1 MVVAQSSP
9 TPTAG
14 DDTREL
20 RRQALRCG
28 GTKCRTITLNVR
40 SPTSGAGRTETA
52 DGGLIVA
59 VCVCR
64 GHPGRRQPN
73 DRTGADR
80 PNVFVLRC
88 LPDAIQ
94 SGGGVGVGAWQRS
107 AIAAQ
112 SNRPRW
118 PSGLDPRSAGW
129 KFGVSNPS
137 LETLVSQC

>member
-59 VCVCR
+59 VCVCVE
-64 GHPGRRQPN
+64 
-73 DRTGADR
+73 D
-80 PNVFVLRC
+80 
-88 LPDAIQ
+88 IQ
-94 SGGGVGVGAWQRS
+94 AV
-107 AIAAQ
+107 
-112 SNRPRW
+112 
-118 PSGLDPRSAGW
+118 
-129 KFGVSNPS
+129 
-137 LETLVSQC
+137 VSQTIVLGQIGQMCLFSAVYRTRSNLGEGWGWGLGNVRPLQRRATGLGGLVDWTLALPAGSSGCRTPPWRR